1 MRYQANVLPD
11 IEVPAAL
18 REGTQVESLKIPIEA
33 LGPWRHLALMRVI
46 QILVEDAVKLVLIHL
61 LAEKPVDTV
70 NPQARIQSFDLTRWQ

>member
-18 REGTQVESLKIPIEA
+18 REGTQVESLEIPIEA
-33 LGPWRHLALMRVI
+33 LGPWRHLALMRVVK
-46 QILVEDAVKLVLIHL
+46 ILEDAVKLVLIHL

-70 NPQARIQSFDLTRWQ
+70 NPHARIQGFDLARWQ